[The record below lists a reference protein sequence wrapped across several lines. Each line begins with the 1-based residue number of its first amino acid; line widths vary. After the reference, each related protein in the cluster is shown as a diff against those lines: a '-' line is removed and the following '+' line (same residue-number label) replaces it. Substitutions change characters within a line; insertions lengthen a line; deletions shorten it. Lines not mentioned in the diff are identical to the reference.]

1 MYEKQI
7 VARDEGQRLDKYLQ
21 KILPN
26 ASASFLYKMLRK
38 KNITLNKKKACGSEK
53 LSAGDLIQIFFSD
66 ETLEKFMGH
75 PVSDK
80 NGLQSTETSFAY
92 ISTQEHM
99 QYSKSGEHYKRH
111 AVEIVYEDSDYL
123 FLNKPAG
130 MLSQKSKQNDYS
142 INEWII
148 DYLLDTE
155 QIASKDL
162 QSFRPSICNRL
173 DRNTSG
179 LILAAKSLKGAQFLS
194 EQLAKRSPGKYYLTI
209 VRGALQEPLLLRG
222 YLWKDTKKNKV
233 RILNKPIEKASVEH
247 SYIDKSLVDTG
258 TSETALCDSDY
269 IETAYTPL
277 CHTDA
282 YTLLKVHLITGKSHQ
297 IRAHLASIG
306 HPILG
311 DTKYGDNNGLDML
324 LDKYTLRY
332 QLLHAYQISF
342 PEKDMEQKDDS
353 RTSICGKTFYAT
365 PPKLFR
371 DILQDIGYSLP
382 AE

>member
-80 NGLQSTETSFAY
+80 NGLQTKETSFAD

-222 YLWKDTKKNKV
+222 YLWKDTQKNKV
-233 RILNKPIEKASVEH
+233 RIENKGS
-247 SYIDKSLVDTG
+247 
-258 TSETALCDSDY
+258 Y